1 MDGFANTTNKDV
13 KRRVH
18 ILFILV
24 AAIMSMTSCDK
35 WDCNGDLDGMWQLT
49 EWRDKDNNVKATKED
64 MIFYSFQLQMASFRK
79 NGAEFYLRTSLEVT
93 PEQIRIYNPIE
104 YNGNGHDVIQPMSLL
119 SVVGVPEDGIF
130 KIQVLTGSNM
140 ELKTNTEETLVFRKY

>member
-1 MDGFANTTNKDV
+1 M

-24 AAIMSMTSCDK
+24 AAILTMASCDK
-35 WDCNGDLDGMWQLT
+35 WDCNGDLDGMWQLM

-79 NGAEFYLRTSLEVT
+79 QSGGEFYISSMLEVN
-93 PEQIRIYNPIE
+93 PEQIRIYNPAT
-104 YNGNGHDVIQPMSLL
+104 YRGDGHDEIKEMSIL
-119 SVVGVPEDGIF
+119 SICGVPEDGIF
-130 KIQVLTGSNM
+130 KIQVLTGSKM
-140 ELKTNTEETLVFRKY
+140 ELKTNAEDILVFRKY